1 MIKCLTALMITTVNK
16 PFTEPLLYAT
26 TLNMFYSVSPFKS
39 YSSIHLLTSCYGLCT
54 PSVEAKATK
63 ADNWMPVHSN

>member
-1 MIKCLTALMITTVNK
+1 MLNCSHDNNSKQT
-16 PFTEPLLYAT
+16 FTEPLLYAT